1 MDGSLT
7 RRTIGA
13 ARLEAPTYAEVQADA
28 GATQQAAAVVVTAA
42 VSAALGAMEAGPFVM
57 VAAMAA
63 VVVQWL
69 AWTGITVLIGRGL
82 LAGSG
87 SREAVL
93 RALGFAQA
101 PGILHALGALPVV
114 GGAVELLIWV
124 WILAAGVVAIREAL
138 GLATVRAAALALLG
152 GLASGLLGLFLR
164 EGARLG
170 AWLM

>member
-13 ARLEAPTYAEVQADA
+13 ARLDAPTYAEVQADA
-28 GATQQAAAVVVTAA
+28 GATQQAAAVVTAA
-42 VSAALGAMEAGPFVM
+42 AASAALGAVAAGPLVM
-57 VAAMAA
+57 AASMAA
-63 VVVQWL
+63 VVLQWL
-69 AWTGITVLIGRGL
+69 LWTGVTLLVGRGL
-82 LAGSG
+82 LGGSG

-114 GGAVELLIWV
+114 GGAAELLVWV
-124 WILAAGVVAIREAL
+124 WILGAGVIATREAL
-138 GLATVRAAALALLG
+138 GLGAARAAGLALLG